1 MTLTAIWVLPM
12 VGAAFIAFIPPRFAK
27 WLGVLVAL
35 GSFAVAADVA
45 FSFAPGHR
53 GYQFAEAVPWI
64 PQLRVFYRLGVDG
77 ISLWLV
83 VLNALLTVIAILAT
97 PITTRNVSRFIALLL
112 LMSAG
117 LAGVFMATDLVLFYV
132 FWEAMLI
139 PAYFLLW
146 IFGEGERPGRAAIKF
161 VLYTLAGS
169 LLMLVGVIGEFVV
182 TGKQTFDLATLAT
195 LAPSP
200 SIQFGLFFVFAL
212 AFAIK
217 TPLFPFHSWLPDAY
231 MAAPTPLLVTFAGVM
246 GKAGAYG
253 FLRIAV
259 PLFPEP
265 VGWWDWRW
273 VVPVLAVAAIIWGAL
288 MAIAQR
294 DMKLLVAYSSVS
306 HMGFIVLGIF
316 SYNVQGQQGAV
327 LQMVNHGLIISALF
341 LLVAWVSDRVG
352 TRDRSAMAGL
362 AARMPVMAG
371 VFFVVTLAALGLP
384 GLNSFV
390 GELMTL
396 LGAWQRA
403 PLLAVFAAIGLVL
416 APVYMLR
423 LFQGVMQ
430 GVPAGPVPRSD
441 IYTGQ
446 LVLLAPLVVL
456 MFVIGLYPNVLTSLM
471 TSLGQIGL
479 AR

>member
-1 MTLTAIWVLPM
+1 
-12 VGAAFIAFIPPRFAK
+12 
-27 WLGVLVAL
+27 
-35 GSFAVAADVA
+35 
-45 FSFAPGHR
+45 
-53 GYQFAEAVPWI
+53 
-64 PQLRVFYRLGVDG
+64 
-77 ISLWLV
+77 
-83 VLNALLTVIAILAT
+83 VLNAFLTVIAILAT
-97 PITTRNVSRFIALLL
+97 PITTRRLSRFVALMLA
-112 LMSAG
+112 MSAG
-117 LAGVFMATDLVLFYV
+117 LAGVFLATDLVLFYV

-146 IFGEGERPGRAAIKF
+146 LFGEGDRPGRAAVKF

-169 LLMLVGVIGEFVV
+169 LLMLVGVIGEYVA

-200 SIQFGLFFVFAL
+200 SIQFALFFVFAL

-231 MAAPTPLLVTFAGVM
+231 NAAPTPMLVTFAGVM

-253 FLRIAV
+253 FLRIAI

-316 SYNVQGQQGAV
+316 SYNVQGQQGAI
-327 LQMVNHGLIISALF
+327 LQMVNHGIIISALF
-341 LLVAWVSDRVG
+341 LIVAWIADRTG
-352 TRDRSAMAGL
+352 TRDRSAMAGM

-371 VFFVVTLAALGLP
+371 VFIIVTLAALGLP

-390 GELMTL
+390 GEFMTL

-403 PLLAVFAAIGLVL
+403 PALALFGAIGLVL

-423 LFQGVMQ
+423 MFQGAMQ
-430 GVPAGPVPRSD
+430 GPPAGPVPKTD

-446 LVLLAPLVVL
+446 LLLLAPLVLL
-456 MFVIGLYPNVLTSLM
+456 MFAIGLDPNVLTNLM
-471 TSLGQIGL
+471 TSLGQVGL

>member
-1 MTLTAIWVLPM
+1 MTLTVIWLLPLI
-12 VGAAFIAFIPPRFAK
+12 GAALIAFMPPRFAK
-27 WLGVLVAL
+27 WFGVVV
-35 GSFAVAADVA
+35 AVAALGVAAGVA

-53 GYQFAEAVPWI
+53 GYQFTETVPWI
-64 PQLRVFYRLGVDG
+64 PQLRIFYRLGIDG

-83 VLNALLTVIAILAT
+83 VLNAFLTVIAILAT
-97 PITTRNVSRFIALLL
+97 PVASRHVNRFVALMLA
-112 LMSAG
+112 MSAG

-169 LLMLVGVIGEFVV
+169 LLMLVGVIGEYVF
-182 TGKQTFDLATLAT
+182 TGQQTFDLATLAT

-217 TPLFPFHSWLPDAY
+217 TPLFPFHGWLPDAY
-231 MAAPTPLLVTFAGVM
+231 LAAPTPMLVTFAGVM

-259 PLFPEP
+259 PLFPDP
-265 VGWWDWRW
+265 VWWWDWRW
-273 VVPVLAVAAIIWGAL
+273 VIPVLAVAAIIWGAL

-327 LQMVNHGLIISALF
+327 LQMVNHGIIISALF
-341 LLVAWVSDRVG
+341 LIVAWISDRAG

-362 AARMPVMAG
+362 ALRMPVMAG
-371 VFFVVTLAALGLP
+371 VFFIVTLAALGLP

-390 GELMTL
+390 GEFMTL
-396 LGAWQRA
+396 LGAWQRE
-403 PLLAVFAAIGLVL
+403 PILAGFGAIGLVL

-430 GVPAGPVPRSD
+430 GAPAGPVTRSD
-441 IYTGQ
+441 IYAGQ
-446 LVLLAPLVVL
+446 LTLLAPLIVL
-456 MFVIGLYPNVLTSLM
+456 MFAIGLDPNVLTNLM
-471 TSLGQIGL
+471 TSVGQAGL

>member
-12 VGAAFIAFIPPRFAK
+12 VGAAFIAFTPPRFAK

-45 FSFAPGHR
+45 FSFAPDHR

-471 TSLGQIGL
+471 TSLGQTGL